1 VRELKTLKLLEGRAP
16 NYLISSKVAVWADQK
31 ARYIRER
38 GMNDKYYQDVVLQ
51 YLQNYGQATRQELDD
66 LLMTKLP
73 EVLDMQQ
80 RANKIKNLLQVL
92 RRTGKL
98 QSTGKRPQ
106 IMWRLTGSDK
116 TTA

>member
-1 VRELKTLKLLEGRAP
+1 
-16 NYLISSKVAVWADQK
+16 
-31 ARYIRER
+31 
-38 GMNDKYYQDVVLQ
+38 
-51 YLQNYGQATRQELDD
+51 
-66 LLMTKLP
+66 MTKLP

-98 QSTGKRPQ
+98 QSIGKRPQ

-116 TTA
+116 TPL